1 MDVLQA
7 WVIRFLY
14 KCADP
19 VETRCFARS
28 SPADGVGATSAL
40 LIRTELVERRAE
52 HQFLWSDSIGVARR
66 PCNKSGSDRL
76 SRHPSGSR
84 AVQRRGPG
92 CMLQQD
98 GRSTGLPCASRA
110 AGTDT
115 VLQSPQV
122 TPTATIRAI

>member
-1 MDVLQA
+1 MLQPWA
-7 WVIRFLY
+7 ISFLY

-19 VETRCFARS
+19 VETRTIPRTP
-28 SPADGVGATSAL
+28 PADGVGATGARRT
-40 LIRTELVERRAE
+40 RTELVERRAE

-115 VLQSPQV
+115 VLHSPQV